1 MNSTVIAIARCGR
14 GTSRSRDSVLIS
26 NLTTIDKYTV
36 PVIPICPIGADAAHS
51 LGKMIAVQ
59 RPRRLHGDTECTVA
73 RHAPIRFNLK
83 SQLLLYIMESLAADL
98 RIANR

>member
-1 MNSTVIAIARCGR
+1 MSRPEAESPSTADRATFFGHLEVLSGK
-14 GTSRSRDSVLIS
+14 SRLSSR
-26 NLTTIDKYTV
+26 N
-36 PVIPICPIGADAAHS
+36 PICPIGADAAHS